1 MKLLI
6 TLSIINCIL
15 YLCILVNGHK
25 NHRQRPGP
33 NKQPNMCSHQ
43 GHSSSSF
50 QKACHPEMIPVLL
63 ALTSLRLF
71 VIFKQCLSRYS
82 LCSISLC
89 VKIENEQLKQ
99 KNIEPQSATIEA
111 KNSVIKLQGDRE
123 LSACKGDKCV
133 ICC

>member
-1 MKLLI
+1 M
-6 TLSIINCIL
+6 
-15 YLCILVNGHK
+15 H
-25 NHRQRPGP
+25 
-33 NKQPNMCSHQ
+33 SHQ

-50 QKACHPEMIPVLL
+50 QKACHTEMIPVLL

-82 LCSISLC
+82 LCSIRLC

-99 KNIEPQSATIEA
+99 ENIEPQSATIEA

-123 LSACKGDKCV
+123 LTACKSDKLGCI

>member
-1 MKLLI
+1 
-6 TLSIINCIL
+6 
-15 YLCILVNGHK
+15 
-25 NHRQRPGP
+25 
-33 NKQPNMCSHQ
+33 MCSHQ

-50 QKACHPEMIPVLL
+50 QKACHTEMIPVLL

-82 LCSISLC
+82 LCSIRLC

-99 KNIEPQSATIEA
+99 ENIEPQSATIEA

-123 LSACKGDKCV
+123 LTACKSDKLSRLCHLLLKV
-133 ICC
+133 LFRNLSNQRSDRTGKLLKRPLQS